1 MELIYIIIFILTG
14 FLIVL
19 SGCSQPVEEKPPSP
33 RPERRNAVTLETL
46 DEKIAEQEREKLL
59 SKIRRRLKPKADA
72 V

>member
-1 MELIYIIIFILTG
+1 MELIYIIIFILMG

-19 SGCSQPVEEKPPSP
+19 SGCPQPVKDKPPSP